1 MQDTVSVKGTLA
13 CAMLFRGRGECAW
26 DLPLSD
32 CLIGSDV
39 DAVNGMAR
47 HIELF
52 GQAIEEL
59 SSISTTSLECIRRE
73 REDSYRAVHAEK
85 KTRRYF

>member
-1 MQDTVSVKGTLA
+1 MQDKVSVNGTVA

-52 GQAIEEL
+52 GQEIEEL

-73 REDSYRAVHAEK
+73 GEGSYQVVHAEK
-85 KTRRYF
+85 KTQRYS

>member
-1 MQDTVSVKGTLA
+1 MLDTASVNDTVA

-26 DLPLSD
+26 DLPLSE
-32 CLIGSDV
+32 CLVGNDA
-39 DAVNGMAR
+39 DAVNGMVR

-59 SSISTTSLECIRRE
+59 SSISTTSLECIRPDGE
-73 REDSYRAVHAEK
+73 HSYPVVHVGTK
-85 KTRRYF
+85 MLRDF